1 MNYPTYYEFLEMD
14 LNDNNKLI
22 IDMINKKIEY
32 LEKDELD
39 KSYEIGRQTD
49 IFQALLTLQLN
60 GIIYKDEWRDKW
72 VIKNKEE

>member
-22 IDMINKKIEY
+22 IDMINQKIEH
-32 LEKDELD
+32 LEKGEVD
-39 KSYEIGRQTD
+39 KSYEIGRQMD

-72 VIKNKEE
+72 VIKHKED